1 MAEMKTPQGLVVGLI
16 LDNSFAPEEEQQGAN
31 EQIEGA
37 NEQIEGA
44 NEQIEGVVEKPK
56 RGRKPSE
63 V

>member
-1 MAEMKTPQGLVVGLI
+1 MAEMKTPEGLVVGLI

-31 EQIEGA
+31 EQIEE
-37 NEQIEGA
+37 EQQGA

>member
-16 LDNSFAPEEEQQGAN
+16 IDNSIASEEEQQ
-31 EQIEGA
+31 GA

>member
-37 NEQIEGA
+37 NEQIEG
-44 NEQIEGVVEKPK
+44 VVEKPK

>member
-16 LDNSFAPEEEQQGAN
+16 IDNSIASEEEQQGAN
-31 EQIEGA
+31 EQTER
-37 NEQIEGA
+37 
-44 NEQIEGVVEKPK
+44 VVEKPK

>member
-31 EQIEGA
+31 EQIEG
-37 NEQIEGA
+37 
-44 NEQIEGVVEKPK
+44 VVEKPK

>member
-16 LDNSFAPEEEQQGAN
+16 IDNSIASEEEQQGAN
-31 EQIEGA
+31 EQTEEEQQGA
-37 NEQIEGA
+37 NEQTER
-44 NEQIEGVVEKPK
+44 VVEKPK

>member
-16 LDNSFAPEEEQQGAN
+16 IDNSIASEEEQQGAN
-31 EQIEGA
+31 EQTEEEQQGA
-37 NEQIEGA
+37 NEQT
-44 NEQIEGVVEKPK
+44 EGVVEKPK